1 MLILD
6 LFVLISEKKVAVII
20 CSDKCKG
27 PQYQEDALKADINR
41 LLGAKGV
48 ILWWKGNEDVP
59 HQTQNL
65 KAPRWSLLRSQSV
78 PNDGAGKRSME
89 LEAPRLDPQ
98 KFTLLLKTRL
108 HRGKI
113 SYEKPDVEQQHGGWT
128 VPDDIARD
136 LMKKKPVNADLQ
148 VYQENGTNNYRVVVN
163 EREGSRDRDVV
174 QVFNF

>member
-1 MLILD
+1 MLILG
-6 LFVLISEKKVAVII
+6 LFVLISEKKVAIII

-27 PQYQEDALKADINR
+27 PQYQEDALTAKINR

-65 KAPRWSLLRSQSV
+65 KASRRSLPRSQSV
-78 PNDGAGKRSME
+78 PNDGARKRSME
-89 LEAPRLDPQ
+89 LEAPP

-108 HRGKI
+108 HCGKI
-113 SYEKPDVEQQHGGWT
+113 SYEKEDVEQQHEGWT
-128 VPDDIARD
+128 APDDIAKD

-148 VYQENGTNNYRVVVN
+148 VYQENGTNNYRVIVN